1 MLTNIIVGVGA
12 SVIASFVWFYFTQ
25 LYSVGARSRINL
37 LLIGMR
43 TDNYLFE
50 KALDYK
56 DYNLALDQVERMIRK
71 IEEICSNI
79 KTFTYIRTKKQL
91 IFTCIN
97 NLYNA
102 LTRFKHYYIGYDQAS
117 EKETCCE
124 KAQRELFILSK
135 NNSLSTTLAAIELL
149 VDLNKNKIKRIKNIL
164 LNLSC
169 LINGNIQELK
179 EIYKKLIDVNS
190 FKGSFSKQVAHD
202 YQITSKLLTRKQYE
216 KIIDKLGI

>member
-1 MLTNIIVGVGA
+1 MGHQLLHPLYGFI
-12 SVIASFVWFYFTQ
+12 FTQ

-135 NNSLSTTLAAIELL
+135 KQLIINNIS
-149 VDLNKNKIKRIKNIL
+149 
-164 LNLSC
+164 
-169 LINGNIQELK
+169 G
-179 EIYKKLIDVNS
+179 Y
-190 FKGSFSKQVAHD
+190 
-202 YQITSKLLTRKQYE
+202 
-216 KIIDKLGI
+216 